1 VCRGRR
7 SKWDHRSRKISRR
20 PATGISGVIQ
30 IRGRENKTMAE
41 KKNVKAAPKKEAQ
54 KSLKGIK
61 KLGETKLM
69 SRNPLR

>member
-1 VCRGRR
+1 
-7 SKWDHRSRKISRR
+7 
-20 PATGISGVIQ
+20 
-30 IRGRENKTMAE
+30 MAE